1 MQKVKHT
8 VRQKGQVLNREREA
22 KKKGR
27 AKDREIDWTLNVRRY
42 FFLFFLILSL
52 PVPSLSVYFCI

>member
-1 MQKVKHT
+1 MKHT
-8 VRQKGQVLNREREA
+8 VREKGQVLNREREA

-52 PVPSLSVYFCI
+52 PDFSFF